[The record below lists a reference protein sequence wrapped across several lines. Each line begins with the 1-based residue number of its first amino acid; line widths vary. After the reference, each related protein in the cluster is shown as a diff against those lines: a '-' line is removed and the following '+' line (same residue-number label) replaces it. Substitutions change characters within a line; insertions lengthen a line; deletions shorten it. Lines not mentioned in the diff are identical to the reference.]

1 MTERETVLLKGFKA
15 KLDKLINLHSRM
27 KEEKQLLTE
36 ENARLTEQIRTL
48 AVRNEELNRKI
59 EELKFAKS
67 LLGAEDDPH
76 EAKLKINR
84 IVREIDKCIALLNK

>member
-1 MTERETVLLKGFKA
+1 MTERETVLLKEFKG
-15 KLDKLINLHSRM
+15 KLDKLINIHLRM
-27 KEEKQLLTE
+27 KQEKQLLTE
-36 ENARLTEQIRTL
+36 EQSRLNEQIRLLTL
-48 AVRNEELNRKI
+48 RNEELVKKQ

-67 LLGAEDDPH
+67 LLGADEDPH

>member
-1 MTERETVLLKGFKA
+1 MTERETVLLKEFKG
-15 KLDKLINLHSRM
+15 KLDKLINIHLRM
-27 KEEKQLLTE
+27 KQEKQLLTDE
-36 ENARLTEQIRTL
+36 QSQLNEQVRLLTL
-48 AVRNEELNRKI
+48 RNEELVKKQ

-67 LLGAEDDPH
+67 LLGADEDPH

>member
-1 MTERETVLLKGFKA
+1 MTERETVLLKEFKG
-15 KLDKLINLHSRM
+15 KLDKLINIHLRM
-27 KEEKQLLTE
+27 KQEKQLLTDE
-36 ENARLTEQIRTL
+36 QSQLIEQVRLLTL
-48 AVRNEELNRKI
+48 RNEELVKKQ

-67 LLGAEDDPH
+67 LLGADEDPH

>member
-1 MTERETVLLKGFKA
+1 MTERETVLLKEFKG
-15 KLDKLINLHSRM
+15 KLDKLINIHLRM
-27 KEEKQLLTE
+27 KQEKQLLTDE
-36 ENARLTEQIRTL
+36 QSQLNEQIRLLTL
-48 AVRNEELNRKI
+48 RNEELVKKQ

-67 LLGAEDDPH
+67 LLGADEDPH

>member
-1 MTERETVLLKGFKA
+1 MTERETVLLKEFKG
-15 KLDKLINLHSRM
+15 KLDKLINIHLRM
-27 KEEKQLLTE
+27 KQEKQLLTDE
-36 ENARLTEQIRTL
+36 QSQLNEQIRLLTM
-48 AVRNEELNRKI
+48 RNEELVRKQ

-67 LLGAEDDPH
+67 LLGADEDPH

>member
-1 MTERETVLLKGFKA
+1 MTERETVLLKEFKG
-15 KLDKLINLHSRM
+15 KLDKLINIHLRM
-27 KEEKQLLTE
+27 KQEKQLLNE
-36 ENARLTEQIRTL
+36 EQSRLNEQIRLLTL
-48 AVRNEELNRKI
+48 RNEELVKKK

-67 LLGAEDDPH
+67 LLGADEDPH